1 MQELLIFRIN
11 DSKDLDVYYK
21 DRDMKDFVNVAKIK
35 YTTFKIHQPGI
46 SAGSEPTL
54 LNTNVIEFIIYN
66 ELPRFQDVRPELARF
81 LQFLYNTPDEPRSVT
96 IKDFMKKYIDYED
109 LSIWDSHIIE
119 FDKNLY
125 KAKMYF
131 EYIFNVNKTVINFC
145 YDNGT
150 VLKTELVSDTLDNFK
165 NSKYEFNGDNLIK
178 FIETFKLLI
187 DVNKVLKVFACT
199 NLYVKEIIRSK
210 LLESVS
216 TTIIK
221 NEMISFYD
229 IKLEE

>member
-1 MQELLIFRIN
+1 MHELLIFRIN
-11 DSKDLDVYYK
+11 EDRNLEVYYK
-21 DRDMKDFVNVAKIK
+21 DRDMKDFVNVAKIE
-35 YTTFKIHQPGI
+35 YATFKIHQPGI
-46 SAGSEPTL
+46 SAGIEPTV

-81 LQFLYNTPDEPRSVT
+81 LQCLYNNPDDARSVSIT
-96 IKDFMKKYIDYED
+96 DFMKKYTDYED
-109 LSIWDSHIIE
+109 LSVWDSHIIE

-131 EYIFNVNKTVINFC
+131 EYIFNVNKTVVNFC
-145 YDNGT
+145 YENGK
-150 VLKTELVSDTLDNFK
+150 VVKTELVSDTLENFK
-165 NSKYEFNGDNLIK
+165 NSKYEFNGDNLVK

-187 DVNKVLKVFACT
+187 DVNKVLKVFART
-199 NLYVKEIIRSK
+199 NLFVKDMMKSK
-210 LLESVS
+210 LLESIS